1 MGIRTEFVMVVSVLS
16 LVISMIM
23 QSAAFDNNRAIS
35 QGILN
40 VAAAFIYTQ
49 TNGKT
54 ITGNNLEQPSPI
66 VSQQPSSDTI
76 QTPFKNIAL
85 PSVVSTTQSTNLC
98 K

>member
-1 MGIRTEFVMVVSVLS
+1 MGIRTAIAMVITVS

-23 QSAAFDNNRAIS
+23 QGKVFDANNAIG
-35 QGILN
+35 QGLPN
-40 VAAAFIYTQ
+40 VATALTYTQ
-49 TNGKT
+49 NDGNT